1 MKPVF
6 TFTAILACI
15 AVLAGTALAQQPSVP
30 RTSRAFA
37 KLDADQ
43 NGKVTA
49 QELELKAAKAFF
61 RMDGDNNGEVT
72 SAEIDAALLK
82 LANARRN
89 RMLKA
94 MDADASGGVTKAE
107 LENYV
112 TVLMTTADANA
123 DGGVTLDE
131 ARSFR
136 IAKLKK

>member
-1 MKPVF
+1 MKKIL
-6 TFTAILACI
+6 TLTATLACMS
-15 AVLAGTALAQQPSVP
+15 ALAGTALAQQPSVP
-30 RTSRAFA
+30 RTARAFA

-43 NGKVTA
+43 NGKVTP

-61 RMDGDNNGEVT
+61 RMDGDGNGEVT

-94 MDADASGGVTKAE
+94 LDGDGSGAVSKAE
-107 LENYV
+107 LEHYV
-112 TVLMTTADANA
+112 TALMTSADANA
-123 DGGVTLDE
+123 DGGVSLDE

-136 IAKLKK
+136 VAKLKK